1 MFAVRVAI
9 GSDHA
14 GFLLKEE
21 VKAYLVKSGI
31 EVEDFGTYSRES
43 CDYPMIAQPVAEAVA
58 DGRFKFGILV
68 CGTGI
73 GVSMTANKVSGIR
86 AALCHD
92 TFSARMTR
100 MHNDANVLTFGARVI
115 GSGLALDIVDVFLK
129 TDFEGGRHSKR
140 VDQINRLDHG
150 HCQCEK

>member
-1 MFAVRVAI
+1 MRVAI

-14 GFLLKEE
+14 GFSLKEE
-21 VKAYLVKSGI
+21 IKAYLVKSGI
-31 EVEDFGTYSRES
+31 EIEDFGTHSQES
-43 CDYPMIAQPVAEAVA
+43 CDYPLIVQPVAKAVA
-58 DGRFKFGILV
+58 DECFKFGILV

-73 GVSMTANKVSGIR
+73 GVSITANKVGGIR

-100 MHNDANVLTFGARVI
+100 MHNDANVLALGARVI
-115 GSGLALDIVDVFLK
+115 GSGLAFDIVDVFLK

-140 VDQINRLDHG
+140 VEQIGQLDQSRCKCG
-150 HCQCEK
+150 K